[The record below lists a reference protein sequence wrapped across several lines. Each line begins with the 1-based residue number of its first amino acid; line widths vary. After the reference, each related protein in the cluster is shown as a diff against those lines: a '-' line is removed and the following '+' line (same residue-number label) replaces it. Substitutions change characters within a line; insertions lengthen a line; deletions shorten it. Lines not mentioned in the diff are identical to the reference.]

1 MMVNLDPFCGIAK
14 FHDEARVRA
23 RTEGA
28 MSVKFV
34 YLDHAATTALRPEV
48 REAMLPFFDEQ
59 FGNPSST
66 HRWGRQARNAL
77 EQARERLAAAIGAK
91 RREIVFTGGGT
102 EADNLAVLG
111 RWRSACRT
119 DGRTTGS
126 AGAGSGGT
134 TGSAGAGS
142 GGTTGSAGVGSGST
156 NGSAGAGS
164 SGGTNGRAGAV
175 VCSAVE
181 HKAVGAAAQCAAE
194 EGAELIVLGV
204 DEEGRVD
211 LHSVD
216 EALQARPCVVSV
228 MWANN
233 EVGTIEPVA
242 EIGARCREAGIVFH
256 TDAVQAFAKV
266 RVRVDET
273 PCDLL
278 SLSAHKIAGP
288 KGIGAL
294 YIREGTQVLPLVHGG
309 GQEREL
315 RPGTENV
322 ASAVGFAVAAELAA
336 AEQEEEAARLA
347 GLRTRLQQGL
357 QQIVPDLVVNGSARD
372 ALPNILHV
380 TVPGADQEG
389 LIIGLDLE
397 GVAASG
403 ASACQSGT
411 IKPSHVLAAMGRV
424 TSSSGDASVRLSLG
438 RTTTGEE
445 IDLAIAAFGRVVEQL
460 RVEAQA

>member
-1 MMVNLDPFCGIAK
+1 MP
-14 FHDEARVRA
+14 
-23 RTEGA
+23 
-28 MSVKFV
+28 VKFV

-111 RWRSACRT
+111 RWRSVCRS
-119 DGRTTGS
+119 DDRSS
-126 AGAGSGGT
+126 ASGSGAD
-134 TGSAGAGS
+134 TGIG
-142 GGTTGSAGVGSGST
+142 
-156 NGSAGAGS
+156 GS
-164 SGGTNGRAGAV
+164 SGAGGNGSRHGRPGAV

-181 HKAVGAAAQCAAE
+181 HKAVGAAAQCAAD

-204 DEEGRVD
+204 DQEGRVD

-216 EALQARPCVVSV
+216 EALRARPCVVSV

-242 EIGARCREAGIVFH
+242 EIGARCRDAGIVFH

-294 YIREGTQVLPLVHGG
+294 YIREGTAVLPLVHGG
-309 GQEREL
+309 GQERDL

-347 GLRTRLQQGL
+347 DLRGRLQRGL
-357 QQIVPDLVVNGSARD
+357 QEIVPELVVNGSAGHG
-372 ALPNILHV
+372 LPNILNV

-411 IKPSHVLAAMGRV
+411 IKPSHVLAAMGRI
-424 TSSSGDASVRLSLG
+424 SSGDASVRLSLG
-438 RTTTGEE
+438 RTTTLEE
-445 IDLAIAAFGRVVEQL
+445 IDVAVAAFGRVVEQL

>member
-1 MMVNLDPFCGIAK
+1 
-14 FHDEARVRA
+14 
-23 RTEGA
+23 
-28 MSVKFV
+28 MSVKYV

-48 REAMLPFFDEQ
+48 RDAMLPFFEEQ

-102 EADNLAVLG
+102 EADNMAVLG
-111 RWRSACRT
+111 RWRAACR
-119 DGRTTGS
+119 S
-126 AGAGSGGT
+126 HGAVGGNSGGGGSGRSGDGG
-134 TGSAGAGS
+134 GSHS
-142 GGTTGSAGVGSGST
+142 GG
-156 NGSAGAGS
+156 
-164 SGGTNGRAGAV
+164 GAV

-181 HKAVGAAAQCAAE
+181 HKAVGAAAQCAAD
-194 EGAELIVLGV
+194 EGAELILLGV

-211 LHSVD
+211 LNAVD
-216 EALQARPCVVSV
+216 EALSARPCVVSV

-294 YIREGTQVLPLVHGG
+294 FIREGTEVLPLVHGG

-322 ASAVGFAVAAELAA
+322 ASAVGFALAAELAA

-347 GLRTRLQQGL
+347 GLRMRLQQGL
-357 QQIVPDLVVNGSARD
+357 QQLVPELIVNGAARHG
-372 ALPNILHV
+372 LPNILNV

-411 IKPSHVLAAMGRV
+411 IKPSHVLAAMGRI
-424 TSSSGDASVRLSLG
+424 SNGDASVRLSLG
-438 RTTTGEE
+438 RTTTAEE
-445 IDLAIAAFGRVVEQL
+445 IDFAIAAFGRVIEQL
-460 RVEAQA
+460 RVEA